1 MAVQH
6 SAMTSRFNRVVD
18 RWLAYPA
25 ALFRDIGE
33 VTMLAGQVLYWTIR
47 PPYRPRVFVEAL
59 YFVGVG
65 SIFIVMLVA
74 SFMGGVIALQTVEG
88 FADFDAENM
97 VGGVIGLSFTR
108 ELAPVF
114 TALMLTA
121 RAGAAMATEL
131 GTMRV
136 TDQIDALTTMGISPI
151 QYLVAPRVIAC
162 TLMAPVL
169 CFLFDVIG
177 VAGAYGVSVGLMNLD
192 PGIFWDNVAWAVD
205 PDDVGGG
212 LAKATIIGFFISLI
226 ACYKGF
232 YARGGAAGVGTATT
246 HAVVHGFVVV
256 FILDYFLTSL
266 IQM

>member
-1 MAVQH
+1 MDQVNEQ
-6 SAMTSRFNRVVD
+6 SRLNRIVE

-33 VTMLAGQVLYWTIR
+33 LTMLAGQVLFWTFR
-47 PPYRPRVFVEAL
+47 PPYRIRVFVEAL
-59 YFVGVG
+59 YYVGIG

-74 SFMGGVIALQTVEG
+74 SFMGGVLALQTVDA

-97 VGGVIGLSFTR
+97 IGGMVGLSFTR

-114 TALMLTA
+114 TALMLAA

-162 TLMAPVL
+162 TTMAPVL

-177 VAGAYGVSVGLMNLD
+177 IGGAYGLAVGTMNLD

-205 PDDVGGG
+205 PDDVTGG
-212 LAKATIIGFFISLI
+212 LAKAMVIGFFISLI
-226 ACYKGF
+226 ACYRGF

-246 HAVVHGFVVV
+246 QAVVHGFVVV

-266 IQM
+266 IQT

>member
-1 MAVQH
+1 VDQ
-6 SAMTSRFNRVVD
+6 TPQESRFNRFVES
-18 RWLAYPA
+18 WLAYPA
-25 ALFRDIGE
+25 AVLRDVGE
-33 VTMLAGQVLYWTIR
+33 LTLLAGQVIYWTIR

-59 YFVGVG
+59 YFVGIG

-74 SFMGGVIALQTVEG
+74 SFMGGVIALQTVG
-88 FADFDAENM
+88 AFADFDAENM
-97 VGGVIGLSFTR
+97 VGGMVGLSFTR

-114 TALMLTA
+114 TALMLAA
-121 RAGAAMATEL
+121 RAGASMATEL

-162 TLMAPVL
+162 TAMAPVL

-177 VAGAYGVSVGLMNLD
+177 IGGAYGIAVGMMNLD

-212 LAKATIIGFFISLI
+212 LVKATVIGFFISLI

-232 YARGGAAGVGTATT
+232 YASGGAAGVGTATT
-246 HAVVHGFVVV
+246 RAVVHGFVVV
-256 FILDYFLTSL
+256 FILDYFLTSM
-266 IQM
+266 IQT